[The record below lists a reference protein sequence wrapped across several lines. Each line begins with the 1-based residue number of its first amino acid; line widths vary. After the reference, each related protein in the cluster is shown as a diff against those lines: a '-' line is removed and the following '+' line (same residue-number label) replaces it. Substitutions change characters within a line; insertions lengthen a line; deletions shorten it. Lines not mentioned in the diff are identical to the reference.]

1 MSINLNSH
9 SVESVTA
16 SNDDFKLDTPGR
28 SLSITQPPPGIEG
41 LDELAVS
48 LNVSGY
54 TGGEGITL
62 EGKSGKLY
70 SLVGILFAHI
80 ALLKSPGHT
89 LLVLPTYQIHALLR
103 ELENSMSITNR
114 DSGPAKRLYK
124 LIADQLGVNMDVS
137 GEK

>member
-1 MSINLNSH
+1 MSIDLNSH
-9 SVESVTA
+9 VVESVTA
-16 SNDDFKLDTPGR
+16 SNNDFKLDTPGR

-80 ALLKSPGHT
+80 PLLKSP
-89 LLVLPTYQIHALLR
+89 
-103 ELENSMSITNR
+103 
-114 DSGPAKRLYK
+114 
-124 LIADQLGVNMDVS
+124 
-137 GEK
+137 